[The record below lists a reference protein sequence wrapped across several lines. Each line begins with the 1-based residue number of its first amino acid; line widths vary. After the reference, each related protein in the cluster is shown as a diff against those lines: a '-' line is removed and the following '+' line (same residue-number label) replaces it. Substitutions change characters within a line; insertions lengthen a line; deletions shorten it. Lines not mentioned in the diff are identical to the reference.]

1 MPEGQVNRKP
11 LEEDD
16 WKAVYGKPSV
26 RFDEGELEIE
36 PCGYYASSLLYWQ
49 REK

>member
-16 WKAVYGKPSV
+16 WKAVYGKTVCPVV
-26 RFDEGELEIE
+26 RPAKAGVFSRD
-36 PCGYYASSLLYWQ
+36 
-49 REK
+49 